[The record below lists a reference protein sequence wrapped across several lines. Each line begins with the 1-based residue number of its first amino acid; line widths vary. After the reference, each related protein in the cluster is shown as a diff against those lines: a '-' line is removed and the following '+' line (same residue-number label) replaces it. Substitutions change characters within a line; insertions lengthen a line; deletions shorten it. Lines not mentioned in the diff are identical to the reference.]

1 MKKKSI
7 EQFFINTI
15 LGYKPDEVLWE
26 ENNYDGFPLGQSS
39 LRYFKFDLDGD
50 IVRVRA
56 HKQPNGDWKVE
67 EVGIIAAIESPE
79 EEMPS
84 NEEEVASPAEEE
96 MSAETASP
104 KKVVKSITEEM
115 FFSEIEKLRNEIA
128 ELKLSKDKS
137 DEDLKSVEV
146 KEVELSVEPLTHS
159 PEIKPASIQK
169 FASSRPLTTQDR
181 VMAKLFNK

>member
-56 HKQPNGDWKVE
+56 HKLPNGDWKVE
-67 EVGIIAAIESPE
+67 EVGIDNIELISLDHDLGDSA
-79 EEMPS
+79 M
-84 NEEEVASPAEEE
+84 NEYYNNVS
-96 MSAETASP
+96 
-104 KKVVKSITEEM
+104 KK
-115 FFSEIEKLRNEIA
+115 
-128 ELKLSKDKS
+128 
-137 DEDLKSVEV
+137 
-146 KEVELSVEPLTHS
+146 
-159 PEIKPASIQK
+159 
-169 FASSRPLTTQDR
+169 
-181 VMAKLFNK
+181 

>member
-56 HKQPNGDWKVE
+56 HKLPNGDWKVE
-67 EVGIIAAIESPE
+67 EVGINGEWFGVT
-79 EEMPS
+79 S
-84 NEEEVASPAEEE
+84 NGLEQVFVGY
-96 MSAETASP
+96 T
-104 KKVVKSITEEM
+104 
-115 FFSEIEKLRNEIA
+115 
-128 ELKLSKDKS
+128 LS
-137 DEDLKSVEV
+137 
-146 KEVELSVEPLTHS
+146 
-159 PEIKPASIQK
+159 
-169 FASSRPLTTQDR
+169 
-181 VMAKLFNK
+181 

>member
-56 HKQPNGDWKVE
+56 HKLPNGELKVE
-67 EVGIIAAIESPE
+67 EVGINGEWFGVT
-79 EEMPS
+79 S
-84 NEEEVASPAEEE
+84 NGLEQVFVGY
-96 MSAETASP
+96 T
-104 KKVVKSITEEM
+104 
-115 FFSEIEKLRNEIA
+115 
-128 ELKLSKDKS
+128 LS
-137 DEDLKSVEV
+137 
-146 KEVELSVEPLTHS
+146 
-159 PEIKPASIQK
+159 
-169 FASSRPLTTQDR
+169 
-181 VMAKLFNK
+181 